1 MQCFSS
7 DWCDLRWS
15 RWQNVTHATS
25 TGRTPTTVPDAAG
38 VYRIRSASLG
48 QMVYIGE
55 CSDLSKRIPGT
66 WARLNR
72 RPARDFS
79 SSKHAARR
87 LAHLREAY
95 GLEYEI
101 SFYAAHHEGRR
112 DPRLDAAQWRKGL
125 ESRLLWEY
133 RLQARMSSVAN
144 HRRSTVQ
151 EGEQLAGEG
160 SKVGFPEVGFPY
172 RIRPSSTPLPRP
184 EREPCSE
191 LWMGKRWTSLAECK
205 GTGQRIGWSAAGK
218 ELRESGNGT
227 PVLYKVLDSSTH
239 ELLQVGYSRRGS
251 AGALAAASR
260 LAGEKAVAWAPLT
273 RAGRQEHVLQEL
285 KDDLIGGYFY
295 QMGKSPARQFSAES
309 IPSE

>member
-7 DWCDLRWS
+7 DWCNLRWS
-15 RWQNVTHATS
+15 RWQNASRATS
-25 TGRTPTTVPDAAG
+25 TGRTPTTVPGAPG

-48 QMVYIGE
+48 QMVYLGE
-55 CSDLSKRIPGT
+55 CSDLSKRILGT

-72 RPARDFS
+72 RSARDFS
-79 SSKHAARR
+79 KSKHAARR

-101 SFYAAHHEGRR
+101 SFYAAHHEGQR
-112 DPRLDAAQWRKGL
+112 DPRLSEAQWRKGL

-144 HRRSTVQ
+144 HRRSTVR

-172 RIRPSSTPLPRP
+172 RIRPSSAPLPRP
-184 EREPCSE
+184 EREPHSE

-205 GTGQRIGWSAAGK
+205 STGQGMSWSAAGK

-227 PVLYKVLDSSTH
+227 PVLYKVLDPDTH

-251 AGALAAASR
+251 GGALAAASR

-273 RAGRQEHVLQEL
+273 GAGRQEHVLQEL

-295 QMGKSPARQFSAES
+295 QMGKSPARQFFAEPS
-309 IPSE
+309 PSE